1 MTTNK
6 IAILELAK
14 SHDECILSQVKGLK
28 EKGCEII
35 FCGSKAVFQR
45 NTLFK
50 ALFDT
55 FYEVNL
61 TGNKKSDFNE
71 IKALNKW
78 LKAEDV
84 EKVICNTAQ
93 GNQIRNLALISLFN
107 SIQYYGILHTIKK
120 IPDSFTQKIISL
132 KIKNYF
138 VLNDTLLERIPPQKK
153 LTINSF
159 YPLDYPNFDES
170 IEKNGKWRITIIGGV
185 ENRRKDLKGFIN
197 FAKKTSKKVQFVFLG
212 FSDFKKEEVIAFKEQ
227 IDALK
232 LNDKILLFNHF
243 VSEEMFDAYLKETD
257 LILPLVHPNTPSA
270 DEYFNRQ
277 ISGAINIAFS
287 YKIPML
293 IHKNY
298 QDWEDFQTGC
308 IFYDLPEM
316 NSSLGRFFEEHK
328 ALKNELK
335 DNPKFS
341 AILQRE
347 RFASLVINE

>member
-1 MTTNK
+1 MKTNK

-28 EKGCEII
+28 ENDCEVI
-35 FCGSKAVFQR
+35 FCGSKTVFQR
-45 NTLFK
+45 NSLFK

-55 FYEVNL
+55 FHEVHL
-61 TGNKKSDFNE
+61 TGHKRNDFNE

-78 LKAEDV
+78 LKAEYV
-84 EKVICNTAQ
+84 KKVICNTAQ
-93 GNQIRNLALISLFN
+93 GSQIRNLALISLFN
-107 SIQYYGILHTIKK
+107 SIQYYGILNKIKK

-138 VLNDTLLERIPPQKK
+138 VLNGTLLKRIPPQKK

-159 YPLDYPNFDES
+159 YPLDYPNFEES

-197 FAKKTSKKVQFVFLG
+197 FAKKTSEKVQFVFLG
-212 FSDFKKEEVIAFKEQ
+212 FSDFKKEEVVTFKEQ
-227 IDALK
+227 IDAHK
-232 LNDKILLFNHF
+232 LNDKILLFDHF
-243 VSEEMFDAYLKETD
+243 VSEEMFDAYLKDTD

-298 QDWEDFQTGC
+298 QGWEDFQTGC

-316 NSSLGRFFEEHK
+316 NSSLESFFEKHET
-328 ALKNELK
+328 LKNELEN
-335 DNPKFS
+335 NPKFS
-341 AILQRE
+341 AMLQRK